1 MARSY
6 RPGEAGPKRWKDGAV
21 DIGPGT
27 RAIVSGATSGIGA
40 ATSRAL
46 AARGARVGLMAR
58 GEEGL
63 ASLSAEL
70 PDSIELRADVDDA
83 GAVEAAVGRFA
94 EEGGVDVVVANAGIA
109 RSGPFLELDPAE
121 AEEMVRVNF
130 VGTLNLIRSAVPLM
144 LGRGRGHVVVVSS
157 AAALRAFPWTAV
169 YAGTKAAQRAFAEAF
184 RHELSGTGV
193 SLTTVY
199 PGEVETSLHAHEPE
213 RIPDWLR
220 RGGAPEPVAEAIVE
234 AVVEDR
240 RQVHVPGNVR
250 LLGLNALAP
259 GLVDRLVALVRG
271 GSAAPRRY

>member
-1 MARSY
+1 M
-6 RPGEAGPKRWKDGAV
+6 

-63 ASLSAEL
+63 ASLAAEL
-70 PDSIELRADVDDA
+70 PDSVELRADVGDA

-94 EEGGVDVVVANAGIA
+94 QEGGVDVVVANAGIA

-130 VGTLNLIRSAVPLM
+130 VGTLNLMRSAVPLM
-144 LGRGRGHVVVVSS
+144 LDRGCGHVVVVSS

-193 SLTTVY
+193 SLSTVY
-199 PGEVETSLHAHEPE
+199 PGAVETSLHAHEPE
-213 RIPDWLR
+213 RVPDWLR
-220 RGGAPEPVAEAIVE
+220 RGGGIAPEPVAEAIVE

-240 RQVHVPGNVR
+240 RQVHVPGNLR

-259 GLVDRLVALVRG
+259 GLVDRLVALLRG